1 MGCFKKMSYRMVG
14 WIVIFRVDV
23 EYGFVFVL
31 FYDILVLLILS
42 EKYLFNKIKRMCDS
56 VLIGL

>member
-1 MGCFKKMSYRMVG
+1 MSYRMVG

-56 VLIGL
+56 VLICL